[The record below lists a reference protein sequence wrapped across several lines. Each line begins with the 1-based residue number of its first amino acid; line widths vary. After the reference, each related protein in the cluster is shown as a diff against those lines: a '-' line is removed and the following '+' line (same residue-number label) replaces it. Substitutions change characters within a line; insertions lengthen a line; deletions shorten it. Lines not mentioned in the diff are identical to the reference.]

1 MKGHLESGLLLLEA
15 DNLAL
20 SGNEIQ
26 TEERNLTLKT
36 NYSMPKLGE
45 LTLHRL
51 RTCSLLA
58 QQFSFTLGSLQRLCL
73 GC

>member
-1 MKGHLESGLLLLEA
+1 
-15 DNLAL
+15 L